1 MINGGKPG
9 TSHPPRAAGPSAAHL
24 MGQEVDGPDSLSDS
38 DPEKGTCPM
47 YIEISGDGN
56 TVAYPAQ
63 QPDWMAWTMLVV
75 AVVGVIVPLL

>member
-1 MINGGKPG
+1 
-9 TSHPPRAAGPSAAHL
+9 
-24 MGQEVDGPDSLSDS
+24 
-38 DPEKGTCPM
+38 M